1 MISPSTVEL
10 ILLSKVYETRADDGR
25 SFVQFRA
32 LDDVSVSFAAGELHA
47 VLGENG
53 AGKSTLMHVLSG
65 LMPPTE
71 GTVRVDGKP
80 VRFTSAGKAISAGI
94 SMVHQRP
101 RLVDSLTILDNAIL
115 GGSSLI
121 ARRTRAAAKL
131 RALMVEWGIDCDL
144 EARCGS
150 LSPSDRLKAALLA
163 ALITDPSFV
172 ILDEPT
178 AALDPEERERFMEAV
193 SRVARE
199 GSRKTGVIL
208 VTHKLDDAV
217 RWADR
222 VSILRKGRLIDSRAL
237 HSIPGGRDAALSW
250 LTATLAPDA
259 HASNL
264 SSREFGATPDAATDA
279 PREGPSHEA
288 AGTQLIVSALAARG
302 DRARDVENCSFTAK
316 PGEIL
321 GIFAY
326 PGEGIETLEDALT
339 GMGRATY
346 GTISLKGSDAL
357 HEVEAARL
365 TPRWLRSRGVAIV
378 PSNRSLRGSNP
389 AITCEDALIS
399 RVSASPFPAK
409 AARRAAAQA
418 ILDAEG
424 IPALPER
431 LAGSLSG
438 GQLQRLILARELG
451 ALHSMGARQPGVII
465 LAECEWGL
473 DLASVAALRA
483 RLLAAAAE
491 GLAVIV
497 LTDTPETMAAEGFYS
512 RTLLLKDGRIS

>member
-1 MISPSTVEL
+1 MASPSKVEL
-10 ILLSKVYETRADDGR
+10 FRLSKVYETRADDGR
-25 SFVQFRA
+25 SFTQFRA
-32 LDDVSVSFAAGELHA
+32 LDDVSVSFSAGELHA

-71 GTVRVDGKP
+71 GNVLIDGKP
-80 VRFTSAGKAISAGI
+80 ARFTSAGSAISAGI
-94 SMVHQRP
+94 AMVHQRP
-101 RLVDSLTILDNAIL
+101 LLVDSLTVLDNAIL
-115 GGSSLI
+115 GGTRLF
-121 ARRTRAAAKL
+121 ARRASVAAKL
-131 RALMVEWGIDCDL
+131 RAAMGRWGITCDL

-150 LSPSDRLKAALLA
+150 LSPSDRLKAALLG
-163 ALITDPSFV
+163 ALLTDPAFV

-178 AALDPEERERFMEAV
+178 AALDPNERERFMEAV
-193 SRVARE
+193 SRVARDND
-199 GSRKTGVIL
+199 RRTGVIL

-222 VSILRKGRLIDSRAL
+222 VSILRKGRLVESRAF
-237 HSIPGGRDAALSW
+237 HSASGEREASLSW
-250 LTATLAPDA
+250 LTATLDPEG
-259 HASNL
+259 HAIVNHP
-264 SSREFGATPDAATDA
+264 GTPNAI
-279 PREGPSHEA
+279 A
-288 AGTQLIVSALAARG
+288 AGTRLVVRELAARG
-302 DRARDVENCSFTAK
+302 ERARDVEDCSFTAE

-321 GIFAY
+321 GIFAH
-326 PGEGIETLEDALT
+326 PGEGIETLEDALS

-346 GTISLKGSDAL
+346 GTISLEGSGSL
-357 HEVEAARL
+357 QEVSAARL
-365 TPRWLRSRGVAIV
+365 TPRWLRARGVAVV

-389 AITCEDALIS
+389 SISCEDALIS
-399 RVSASPFPAK
+399 RVPARPFPSK
-409 AARRAAAQA
+409 AERRAATQA
-418 ILDAEG
+418 VLDAEG

-451 ALHSMGARQPGVII
+451 ALPSLGARKPGVII

-483 RLLAAAAE
+483 RLLAAARE